1 MKKAVVFPINYDNR
15 EIIQYSSLIEDYT
28 IVLGIVLEKF
38 SDDTFPDDKVLRYS
52 DLEIESIEFDTIIFL
67 SRVEDY
73 SPDLYSSLINK
84 AINLKKEIV
93 ITSDIYELF
102 QNILKD
108 YEKTV
113 IIKKN
118 KEIEDL
124 KNNYDKQELKMLKN
138 IRTPIISVIGM
149 GDYCNKFSCELELR
163 KFFVSRRYKVLQIGS
178 KNISFLFGFENL
190 PDFLYQKDYSLEDKA
205 FLFNYFVSFYEE
217 RYQPDVIL
225 IGIPGGIL
233 PVNNKIL
240 NGLGEIPFAIMNSI
254 KVDIGILCIYHNAV
268 ENHIIDE
275 YIKCCKYRFNTI
287 VDNILVSNTA
297 FTFDMDRDMRSL
309 KYYHLKKSIHIDNND
324 CKGKE
329 VFSICNAETMIEN
342 IHNRLLN
349 GIDVI

>member
-163 KFFVSRRYKVLQIGS
+163 KFFVSRGYKVLQIGS

-240 NGLGEIPFAIMNSI
+240 ILIPT
-254 KVDIGILCIYHNAV
+254 IL
-268 ENHIIDE
+268 
-275 YIKCCKYRFNTI
+275 
-287 VDNILVSNTA
+287 
-297 FTFDMDRDMRSL
+297 
-309 KYYHLKKSIHIDNND
+309 
-324 CKGKE
+324 
-329 VFSICNAETMIEN
+329 
-342 IHNRLLN
+342 
-349 GIDVI
+349 